1 MLRDAHLAED
11 VTQGVFLALAQ
22 SAAQLVDHPV
32 LSGWLHRTAQN
43 LAAKIIRTDVRR
55 RAREQEAVAMTE
67 MLSTE
72 SDAHWEQIAPYLDA
86 ALGELNEQ
94 ERDTLLLRYF
104 ERKSAREMAQTLG
117 VSDEAAQKRVSR
129 AVERLRELFAK
140 RGIAVGTGGLVV
152 VLTANAVQAAPAGMV
167 AAISSAAAL
176 AGTTVAAS
184 TITTATKV
192 IAMTTLQKAAVTAAL
207 VVVAGAG
214 IYEARQASQL
224 RQTSEAQR
232 AELVREIQRLQ
243 SERDGLASR
252 VPLAAG
258 ISKNTNG
265 TSDEL
270 LRLRAEVT
278 RLRNE
283 ASATTAEI
291 KNTRAMESEMAQLMS
306 NNPPIRTLLSTTVT
320 TASWDQ
326 AIVTGG
332 WKTPSGKRAFA
343 ITTFQPTDNANSLII
358 KASILEYP
366 EDAGKALGLD
376 QFNVDGQSASKANT
390 VTRDQA
396 ASILDAAQRIDG
408 ADILAQPS
416 VSIESG
422 RMAEVQV
429 VDLHQIP
436 SGEKYST
443 GPVIDFIPTI
453 SPDGQ
458 SVQMVIA
465 SHLNYPISTG
475 MLQSPPN

>member
-11 VTQGVFLALAQ
+11 VTQGVFTALAQ
-22 SAAQLVDHPV
+22 SAPQLSEHPV

-43 LAAKIIRTDVRR
+43 LATKIIRTDARR

-67 MLSTE
+67 MLSAE
-72 SDAHWEQIAPYLDA
+72 SDTNWEEIAPHLDA
-86 ALGELNEQ
+86 ALGELSEP
-94 ERDTLLLRYF
+94 ERDALLLRYF

-129 AVERLRELFAK
+129 AVDRLREVFAK
-140 RGIAVGTGGLVV
+140 RGVTVGAGGLVV
-152 VLTANAVQAAPAGMV
+152 VLTANAVQAAPAGL
-167 AAISSAAAL
+167 ALTISSAAAL
-176 AGTTVAAS
+176 AGTTVTAS
-184 TITTATKV
+184 TIATATKI

-207 VVVAGAG
+207 IVVAGAG
-214 IYEARQASQL
+214 MYEAHQASQL
-224 RQTSEAQR
+224 RRTNETQR

-243 SERDGLASR
+243 GEKDGQLSQ
-252 VPLAAG
+252 VPLPAS
-258 ISKNTNG
+258 ISENTNG
-265 TSDEL
+265 ISDEL

-278 RLRNE
+278 RLRND
-283 ASATTAEI
+283 AATAAAEI
-291 KNTRAMESEMAQLMS
+291 KSAHNSESELAQLMS
-306 NNPPIRTLLSTTVT
+306 NNPPVRTLLSTSVT

-332 WKTPSGKRAFA
+332 WKTPSGTRAVA
-343 ITTFQPTDNANSLII
+343 ITTFQPADNANSLII
-358 KASILEYP
+358 KTSILEYP
-366 EDAGKALGLD
+366 EDTGKTLGLD

-396 ASILDAAQRIDG
+396 ASIVEAAQRING
-408 ADILAQPS
+408 ANILAQPS
-416 VSIESG
+416 VSLESG

-429 VDLHQIP
+429 GDTRQTA

-443 GPVIDFIPTI
+443 GPVMDFIPTI

-465 SHLNYPISTG
+465 SHLNYPISTA
-475 MLQSPPN
+475 MLQPATN